1 MTSNDILS
9 SETLSK
15 AGNLEIF
22 DENRSKIKFSSFYTD
37 KQTLV
42 IFIRHFMCGNCMVHP
57 PCVGLVSNLEEYVR
71 ALSTGIDPSELSA
84 QGIELVIIGCG
95 DPVLIKDYATST
107 GAKYP
112 IYADPSQSLYKLFGL
127 VRNLTWG
134 NKDPEYMSFGLVG
147 GIFKGISAGLK
158 AGPNAFKSGDKK
170 QNGGE

>member
-1 MTSNDILS
+1 
-9 SETLSK
+9 
-15 AGNLEIF
+15 
-22 DENRSKIKFSSFYTD
+22 
-37 KQTLV
+37 
-42 IFIRHFMCGNCMVHP
+42 
-57 PCVGLVSNLEEYVR
+57 VSNLEEYVR

-134 NKDPEYMSFGLVG
+134 KKDPEYMSFGLVG

-170 QNGGE
+170 QNGGEYKTFLERD